1 VLTAELVNARRRGSE
16 LFVAKLSD
24 EARAMAVDLAA
35 RLVGLLRQSVGLSRD
50 EVDAALSAVEVG
62 PRDLRLKDGLAKLL
76 DDRSTWTLAN
86 DLDPEWVR
94 RELFLRATFARRSVS
109 VGERFDRAAVMAE
122 AAGALSTDVSRLE
135 RAVFADLRGASILS
149 GIDPISPAS
158 LVDAYERSQAQAVLL
173 RAVRIKVGVRC
184 ASPAAARALFR
195 RIKFLGLLY
204 TITPE
209 NDGYQIVIDG
219 PLSLFESVTKYGQ
232 KMAMVLP
239 VLEECEAWT
248 LEADVRWGKSRT
260 ALTFRARG
268 AAKAPNFLEPPMPD
282 EIAALSH
289 AFSELGSDWRV
300 ASSQVVLD
308 VPGAGLLVPDLVFTR
323 HRMKVYF
330 EVLGFWSREAVFR
343 RVELVEC
350 GLKERVLFAVSSRLR
365 VSEEVFGDDAPG
377 ALYVYKGSMSARA
390 VAKHLDRLAAAVLKD
405 PAAMA

>member
-1 VLTAELVNARRRGSE
+1 VLTADLVNARRRGSE

-24 EARAMAVDLAA
+24 EARAMAVQLAA
-35 RLVGLLRQSVGLSRD
+35 RLVGLFRQSVGLSRD

-62 PRDLRLKDGLAKLL
+62 PRDLRLKDGFAKLL

-86 DLDPEWVR
+86 DLDPELVR
-94 RELFLRATFARRSVS
+94 RELFLRATRARRSIP
-109 VGERFDRAAVMAE
+109 VGERFDRAAVMAD
-122 AAGALSTDVSRLE
+122 AARALSTDVSRLE
-135 RAVFADLRGASILS
+135 RAIFADLRGASILS

-195 RIKFLGLLY
+195 RIKFLGLLH

-268 AAKAPNFLEPPMPD
+268 AANARNFEEPPMPD

-289 AFSELGSDWRV
+289 AFSDLGSDWRV
-300 ASSQVVLD
+300 ASSHVVLD

-365 VSEEVFGDDAPG
+365 VSEEVLGDDAPG

-390 VAKHLDRLAAAVLKD
+390 VAKHLDHLAGAVLKD
-405 PAAMA
+405 PAAIA